1 MMADNTPTVAGT
13 WATRWTFILAASG
26 SAIGLG
32 NIWKFPFITGEY
44 GGGAFVLVYLLCIAM
59 VGIPIMMSEVL
70 IGRHAR
76 HNPITAMGQLARES
90 GASRLWGGVGWMG
103 VLAGIMILSFYS
115 VVAGWSLDYTVEL
128 FAGNF
133 NGMSGDEVGKAF
145 GEGLLQDVTK
155 LTIWHSV
162 FMAMTAIV
170 VALGIHKGLENS
182 VKVMMP
188 ALFVLLLG
196 MLGYSATQTGHFGE
210 GFAYLFDFDF
220 SKLSMDAV
228 LAALGHS
235 FFTLSLGMCA
245 IMAYGA
251 YMPKQASIG
260 STVITVA
267 LLDTAVALVAGLVI
281 FPIVFANGMEA
292 TQGPGL
298 LFISLTTAFAQIPG
312 GQILG
317 GVFFLLVS
325 IAALSSSISLIEPSA
340 AWMTERFNLGRVTSV
355 VVLSLIVWVLG
366 IGCLLSLNVWSGAEY
381 QLFGMGLFDLF
392 DFLTANIMLPLG
404 GMFIAIFAGWIIKR
418 SVVLNELALKSLVRF
433 NLWRAMVR
441 VISPL
446 AVFIVFVV
454 TLYQKFS
461 GA

>member
-1 MMADNTPTVAGT
+1 MTET

-32 NIWKFPFITGEY
+32 NIWKFPFITGEN

-133 NGMSGDEVGKAF
+133 NGMSSDEVGVAF

-155 LTIWHSV
+155 LTIWHTV
-162 FMAMTAIV
+162 FMVLTAIV

-182 VKVMMP
+182 VKLMMP
-188 ALFVLLLG
+188 ALFVLLLA
-196 MLGYSATQTGHFGE
+196 MLVYSATQTGHFGQ
-210 GFAYLFDFDF
+210 GFNYLFDFDF
-220 SKLSMDAV
+220 SKLSWNAV
-228 LAALGHS
+228 LSAMGHA

-260 STVITVA
+260 GTVITVA
-267 LLDTAVALVAGLVI
+267 VLDTLVALIAGLVI
-281 FPIVFANGMEA
+281 FPIVFANGMEPSA
-292 TQGPGL
+292 GPGL
-298 LFISLTTAFAQIPG
+298 LFVSLTSAFAQLPG
-312 GQILG
+312 GQFVG

-340 AWMTERFNLGRVTSV
+340 AWVTERFNMGRVGAVTL
-355 VVLSLIVWVLG
+355 LSLIVWVFG
-366 IGCLLSLNVWSGAEY
+366 IACLLSLNVWSGAEY
-381 QLFGMGLFDLF
+381 QLFGMGVFDLF

-404 GMFIAIFAGWIIKR
+404 GMLIAIFAGWVMKR

-433 NLWRAMVR
+433 NLWRSMVR

-446 AVFIVFVV
+446 AVFVVFVM